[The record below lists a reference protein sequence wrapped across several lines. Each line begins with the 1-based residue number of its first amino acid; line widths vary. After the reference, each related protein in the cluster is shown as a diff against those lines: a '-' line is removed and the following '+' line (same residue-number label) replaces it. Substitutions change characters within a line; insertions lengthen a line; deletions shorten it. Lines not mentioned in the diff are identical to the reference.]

1 VGVRAIG
8 IEEEFLLVDARG
20 APRPLAEAVLAV
32 AWAHARD
39 EGAPGDGEAAGEDLG
54 GMEHELQL
62 EQAETATPP
71 LTDHDELL
79 AAVGDRR
86 AVLAGAARERGAA
99 LAALGTSPLRVSP
112 TPTPDARYS
121 AMMREY
127 GVTAH
132 EMLTCGCHVH
142 VDIASRAEG
151 VAVLNGIAPW
161 LSVVAAL
168 GSNSPFWQGEDTG
181 YAGYR
186 RQVMTRWPCSGP
198 SQLFADEA
206 EYDDAVETLVR
217 SGILLDDAM
226 VYFDARLS
234 ARYPTVEVRIADV
247 QPEAADT
254 VLLAALVRA
263 LVDTASAAPPDELR
277 RPRMELLRGAGWRA
291 SRSGLSGDLVDVVR
305 GTAVPALDLV
315 ARLLDH
321 VRPAL
326 RANGDLAA
334 VEESLARLIAR
345 GTGADLQRASRR
357 RRGLLTDVVADAVAR
372 TAPPPPR

>member
-20 APRPLAEAVLAV
+20 APRPLAEAVLA
-32 AWAHARD
+32 AAREHERDD
-39 EGAPGDGEAAGEDLG
+39 EEPGGGEAAGEEFG
-54 GMEHELQL
+54 GIEHELQL

-71 LTDHDELL
+71 LTDLGELL
-79 AAVGDRR
+79 AAVADRR
-86 AVLAGAARERGAA
+86 AVLAGAARERGGA
-99 LAALGTSPLRVSP
+99 LAALGTSPLPVSP
-112 TPTPDARYS
+112 TTTPDARYF

-127 GVTAH
+127 GATAH
-132 EMLTCGCHVH
+132 EQLTCGCHVH
-142 VDIASRAEG
+142 VDIATRAEG
-151 VAVLNGIAPW
+151 VAVLNGIMPW
-161 LSVVAAL
+161 LPVVAAL
-168 GSNSPFWQGEDTG
+168 GVNSPYWQGEDTG
-181 YAGYR
+181 YASYR
-186 RQVMTRWPCSGP
+186 RQVWTRWPGAGAP
-198 SQLFADEA
+198 QPFADEI
-206 EYDDAVETLVR
+206 EYDAAVAALVR

-234 ARYPTVEVRIADV
+234 ARYPTIEVRVADV

-263 LVDTASAAPPDELR
+263 LVDTVAAAPPDPSA
-277 RPRMELLRGAGWRA
+277 RPRLELVRGAGWRA
-291 SRSGLSGDLVDVVR
+291 ARSGLSGDLVDVFG

-315 ARLLDH
+315 ARLVDH

-357 RRGLLTDVVADAVAR
+357 RRGMLTDVVADAVAR
-372 TAPPPPR
+372 TAPPPGQ